1 MKLQFRT
8 PHGEILHM
16 LLIESVTK
24 NRTNTKMYAILHNI
38 YFSSIPDYINWQL
51 CQANWTICQ
60 YNLADFQK
68 KGDQLV
74 QLTELFTYM
83 IFRLGSILRFSSTS
97 DTMNNSTIMSAV

>member
-1 MKLQFRT
+1 
-8 PHGEILHM
+8 
-16 LLIESVTK
+16 
-24 NRTNTKMYAILHNI
+24 MYAILHNI

-74 QLTELFTYM
+74 QLTELFT
-83 IFRLGSILRFSSTS
+83 
-97 DTMNNSTIMSAV
+97 